1 MTQKI
6 RVTPRGRLAIR
17 ATLLAVALGSLAPV
31 VLAAEDGTADPRQE
45 AALRARIAP
54 VGKVNTGKMET
65 AAAPAAA
72 AAHADPAATYKSTCA
87 ACHGGGLPTAPK
99 VGDAGQWK
107 ARIAKGKEAL
117 YASAL
122 NGTPGGMPPRGGS
135 SLDDDTIKAVVD
147 YMVAQSQ

>member
-1 MTQKI
+1 MF
-6 RVTPRGRLAIR
+6 LA
-17 ATLLAVALGSLAPV
+17 LMGLALPQV
-31 VLAAEDGTADPRQE
+31 VFAAEDGAMDPRQE
-45 AALRARIAP
+45 AALLERIAP
-54 VGKVNTGKMET
+54 VGKVNTGQA

-72 AAHADPAATYKSTCA
+72 AAAAPADPAATYKTVCA

-107 ARIAKGKEAL
+107 ARIAKGKDAL
-117 YASAL
+117 YTSAL

-135 SLDDDTIKAVVD
+135 SLDDATIKAVVD